1 MRISITVVLKTGRCF
16 HEIVHSNTMENA
28 ISEYKDKMKDFYPG
42 DDVKSIN
49 AYNLSQYEDNK
60 NSFETYKF
68 P

>member
-16 HEIVHSNTMENA
+16 HEVIHSNTMEKG
-28 ISEYKDKMKDFYPG
+28 IKEYKDFVFDMYQEEIE
-42 DDVKSIN
+42 SIN

-60 NSFETYKF
+60 NDFESYRF